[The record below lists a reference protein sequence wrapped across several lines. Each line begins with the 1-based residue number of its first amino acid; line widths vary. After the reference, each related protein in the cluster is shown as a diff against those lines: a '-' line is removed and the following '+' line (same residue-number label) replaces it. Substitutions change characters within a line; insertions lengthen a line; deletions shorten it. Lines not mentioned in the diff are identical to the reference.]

1 MLPIGYSADIASWG
15 KWPTGLSTWCE
26 RTADSSERLH
36 LSLLPCVASMLM
48 WPLQVLYCRWCT
60 GVSMGTLTNLLCGP
74 TSSMLWST
82 VCYDSILNITSRF
95 SAFYT
100 SETILWWTG
109 LGFSV
114 ICCTVYVLHEPWLT
128 TKLSHLALLWRHVH
142 LGQTTVNQENS
153 NIFNQMIM
161 MMYIFSSPIIGFTV
175 VDNW

>member
-1 MLPIGYSADIASWG
+1 M
-15 KWPTGLSTWCE
+15 PT
-26 RTADSSERLH
+26 
-36 LSLLPCVASMLM
+36 LLPEVNGPQGCPHDVKEQLIHQNAYIFPCSPVWLRCSCDHCRCFTVGGVQGSAWALWLICYAALPAACCEALCV
-48 WPLQVLYCRWCT
+48 
-60 GVSMGTLTNLLCGP
+60 
-74 TSSMLWST
+74 
-82 VCYDSILNITSRF
+82 ILNITSRF
-95 SAFYT
+95 SAFYA